1 MIELLIIWLVT
12 IVISYG
18 LKFVNEIRLF
28 KLAAD
33 FGYKI
38 DMKKLFRLSTKISK
52 ESIIT
57 NLSMLMPVYN
67 MFTTLE
73 KTIQCNNAKYKA
85 LEQSGLIDALHR
97 MTDEEKEQ
105 YLEKPTGF
113 NAAHIALE
121 DEIKVS
127 HYKTEKDD
135 NTIKSKNH
143 NLIDRIIH
151 QKGELQKLKQELLDS
166 SLEQNEMKP
175 KKLRLTK
182 WQKMLDKSKIR

>member
-1 MIELLIIWLVT
+1 MTTLLIIWLVT

-18 LKFVNEIRLF
+18 LKFVNELRLF

-33 FGYKI
+33 FGYKV
-38 DMKKLFRLSTKISK
+38 DMKKLFYLSTKISK
-52 ESIIT
+52 ESVIE
-57 NLSMLMPVYN
+57 NLLMLMPVCN
-67 MFTTLE
+67 VFTTLE
-73 KTIQCNNAKYKA
+73 QTVQYNSAKYKV
-85 LEQSGLIDALHR
+85 LEQSGLIDIIHR

-113 NAAHIALE
+113 NAAYIALE

-127 HYKTEKDD
+127 SEQVQKDD
-135 NTIKSKNH
+135 GTIKFKNN
-143 NLIDRIIH
+143 NLIKRIIH
-151 QKGELQKLKQELLDS
+151 KREELQKLKQELLDS

-182 WQKMLDKSKIR
+182 W